1 MDYSEGFKYDEVKVY
16 SEKGTKY
23 CRPVWAF
30 QTDLN
35 LKVAI
40 GGVSDDSIESFTLW
54 AESRT
59 LPLFCSFDL
68 PDGVYSAYLFK
79 VCRDPEQIFGIN
91 ISHYEYK
98 GKNPS
103 LNIMKRQYDECP
115 FDEILPVPKQ
125 VTEISGDPGATLK
138 SEFVHLESLLEGTIN
153 EAGMRKTDSLRL
165 ANFPFSFPKY
175 LYN

>member
-1 MDYSEGFKYDEVKVY
+1 MDYSEGFKYDEIKVY

-23 CRPVWAF
+23 CMPVWAS
-30 QTDLN
+30 QTELN
-35 LKVAI
+35 IKVGTQGI
-40 GGVSDDSIESFTLW
+40 SDDRVESFTEW

-79 VCRDPEQIFGIN
+79 VCKDSEQIFGIN

-103 LNIMKRQYDECP
+103 LSTMKRQYDDCP
-115 FDEILPVPKQ
+115 FDETLPVPKQ
-125 VTEISGDPGATLK
+125 VTEIFGDSSTTLN
-138 SEFVHLESLLEGTIN
+138 SECLHLESFLEGTIN
-153 EAGMRKTDSLRL
+153 EAGMRKTDSVRL
-165 ANFPFSFPKY
+165 ADLELTFHKY